1 MNYQNI
7 TLSIPKEV
15 LKQARII
22 AIQRRQSLSG
32 IVTEFITEIVE
43 SDMTYQQAYQRQT
56 KQLDKGF
63 ELKFESGSRSNR
75 EALHER

>member
-7 TLSIPKEV
+7 TLSIPKDV
-15 LKQARII
+15 LKQAHII

-32 IVTEFITEIVE
+32 MVTEYIKEIVGSE
-43 SDMTYQQAYQRQT
+43 ATYQQAYQRQ
-56 KQLDKGF
+56 KKWLDKGF